1 VEVAVVKLQRWFLP
15 ETPDVLQMLLSQL
28 EVTIE
33 GVDGLAAWAGGDD
46 SKADEIRSLEHRG
59 DELKR
64 QLETALTTAF
74 TTRLEPEDVY
84 ALSRGIDWILDLSK
98 DLVRESEVM
107 ACPPDDA
114 LAEMCGLLAESVRLL
129 AQAVGALDEESDD
142 ATEKANAA
150 LRAERRIEKV
160 YRDAMAALVAVDD
173 LRELMSRR
181 ELYRRVARIGEHVV
195 DVAERVWYTVV
206 KEG

>member
-1 VEVAVVKLQRWFLP
+1 MKLQRWFLP
-15 ETPDVLQMLLSQL
+15 ETPDVVGMLGSQF

-33 GVDGLAAWAGGDD
+33 GVDALAEWAQGDIA
-46 SKADEIRSLEHRG
+46 KADEIRSLEHQG
-59 DELKR
+59 DGLKR
-64 QLETALTTAF
+64 ELEVALTTAF
-74 TTRLEPEDVY
+74 TTPLEPEDVY

-107 ACPPDDA
+107 ECPPDAA
-114 LAEMCGLLAESVRLL
+114 LAEMCARLADSVHLLAK
-129 AQAVGALDEESDD
+129 AVSALHGDDDGD

-150 LRAERRIEKV
+150 LRAERQIEKA
-160 YRDAMAALVAVDD
+160 YREAMATLVAVDD

-181 ELYRRVARIGEHVV
+181 ELYRLVARIGEHVV

>member
-1 VEVAVVKLQRWFLP
+1 VALVKLQRWFLP
-15 ETPDVLQMLLSQL
+15 QTPDVIGMLGDQL
-28 EVTIE
+28 EVTTE
-33 GVDGLAAWAGGDD
+33 GVDALAEWARGDAA
-46 SKADEIRSLEHRG
+46 KADEIRTLEHRG

-64 QLETALTTAF
+64 ELEAALTTAF
-74 TTRLEPEDVY
+74 TTRVEPEDVY
-84 ALSRGIDWILDLSK
+84 ALSRGIDWILNLSK

-107 ACPPDDA
+107 DCPPDAA
-114 LAEMCGLLAESVRLL
+114 LAEMCRLLAESVHLL
-129 AQAVGALDEESDD
+129 ADAVGALDTRSDD
-142 ATEKANAA
+142 ATEKANSA
-150 LRAERRIEKV
+150 LHAQRQIEKA

>member
-1 VEVAVVKLQRWFLP
+1 
-15 ETPDVLQMLLSQL
+15 M
-28 EVTIE
+28 
-33 GVDGLAAWAGGDD
+33 VDAG
-46 SKADEIRSLEHRG
+46 
-59 DELKR
+59 
-64 QLETALTTAF
+64 
-74 TTRLEPEDVY
+74 
-84 ALSRGIDWILDLSK
+84 
-98 DLVRESEVM
+98 
-107 ACPPDDA
+107 
-114 LAEMCGLLAESVRLL
+114 
-129 AQAVGALDEESDD
+129 D

-150 LRAERRIEKV
+150 LHAQRQIEKV